1 MKSFLK
7 QHNSRFLPM
16 IVILLV
22 LALLPAPIPLRAA
35 EGGAQSQWVRVGAG
49 GKLVYK
55 TTPRGD
61 RIMDFSHA
69 GYMGGG
75 VALPA
80 VGAKKT
86 LNPTGGDDAAAIQAA
101 LDEVAK
107 LPPDSQGFRGAVALG
122 AGTFK
127 CSATLKIGASGVVL
141 RGAGSGAGG
150 TTIEMTGPPHG
161 AIAIESKGTPKET
174 GRAVAITDAYVP
186 SGASALSVED
196 AAGFKAGDA
205 VVILHPVTAEWIKFM
220 GMDDLVRDGKK
231 ERWLSAGG
239 TLRIERAITAVAGS
253 KITLDIPLPDALD
266 AKFMAPD
273 GARLAHLGEDRR
285 VRLDG
290 IENLHIQSPA
300 QTGTISERHHSGIR
314 ISGAADAWVRDVAI
328 DDTVG
333 CLAVSGARRVTVERV
348 AMNHRLAT
356 TGAAKPADLSLS
368 ASQVLF
374 DRCSGRGDSIFY
386 LATMSGVMGPNVM
399 LGCVFH
405 GNGHIQPHMRWAAG
419 LLLDGCQTPEGGIDL
434 MNRGEMGSGHG
445 WTMGWGVAWNCTAKS
460 FIIQNPP
467 GCLNW
472 AIGCMGKLEQAARPF
487 GKSPLLPPGT
497 YDAAGTPVAPASLY
511 LAQLK
516 ERLGEAAV
524 KAIGY

>member
-1 MKSFLK
+1 MFM
-7 QHNSRFLPM
+7 P
-16 IVILLV
+16 LLV
-22 LALLPAPIPLRAA
+22 LAILLTPQCVRAA
-35 EGGAQSQWVRVGAG
+35 ESGAAQSQWVHAG
-49 GKLVYK
+49 PDGKLAYK

-61 RIMDFSHA
+61 RIMDFSQA

-75 VALPA
+75 VAIPTVA
-80 VGAKKT
+80 AKKT
-86 LNPTGGDDAAAIQAA
+86 LAPSGGDDAPAIQAA

-107 LPPDSQGFRGAVALG
+107 MPLGARGIRGAVELA

-127 CSATLKIGASGVVL
+127 CSATLKIGAGGVVL

-150 TTIEMTGPPHG
+150 TTIEMTGSPHA
-161 AIAIESKGTPKET
+161 AIAIESKGAPRAT
-174 GRAVAITDAYVP
+174 GQAVAITDAYVP
-186 SGASALSVED
+186 SGAGTFTVADPSGL
-196 AAGFKAGDA
+196 KAGDA
-205 VVILHPVTAEWIKFM
+205 IVINHPVSAEWVHFM

-231 ERWLSAGG
+231 QKWIGAGG
-239 TLRIERAITAVAGS
+239 ALRIERAVAAVDGN
-253 KITLDIPLPDALD
+253 KLTLDIPLPDALD
-266 AKFMAPD
+266 AKFLAPT
-273 GARLAHLGEDRR
+273 GATVAHLGADRR
-285 VRLDG
+285 ITQDG
-290 IENLHIQSPA
+290 IEKLHLLSPA
-300 QTGTISERHHSGIR
+300 QTGTINERHHSGIR
-314 ISGAADAWVRDVAI
+314 ISGAAEAWVRDVAI

-333 CLAVSGARRVTVERV
+333 SLSVSGSRRVTIERV

-374 DRCSGRGDSIFY
+374 DRCTGSGSSVFY

-399 LGCVFH
+399 LNCVFH
-405 GNGHIQPHMRWAAG
+405 GNGHIMPHMRWAAG
-419 LLLDGCQTPEGGIDL
+419 LLVDGCQTPEGGIDL

-445 WTMGWGVAWNCTAKS
+445 WTIGWGVAWNCVAKS
-460 FIIQNPP
+460 FVIQNPP

-472 AIGCMGKLEQAARPF
+472 AIGCVGKLEQAPRPF
-487 GKSPLLPPGT
+487 SKSPLLPPGT

-524 KAIGY
+524 KNIGY